1 MIDEQIAQ
9 MRTHRNNI
17 HRYRRLLRTRLT
29 ELERQFIER
38 RMSEEQS
45 KLESQT
51 SSMVPLAFKLPY
63 QTSEIAAPNA
73 VPPG

>member
-38 RMSEEQS
+38 RMAEEQS
-45 KLESQT
+45 KLESLT
-51 SSMVPLAFKLPY
+51 SSMFPLAFKLPY
-63 QTSEIAAPNA
+63 QPSEIAAANA
-73 VPPG
+73 AKPG